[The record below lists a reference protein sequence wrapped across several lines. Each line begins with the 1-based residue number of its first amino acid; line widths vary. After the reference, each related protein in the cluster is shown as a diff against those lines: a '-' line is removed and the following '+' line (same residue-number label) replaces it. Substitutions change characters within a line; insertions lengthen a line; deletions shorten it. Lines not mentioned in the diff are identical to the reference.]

1 MQLPPSFHS
10 LLFQFR
16 SVFTAPSFATFLY
29 VATGWCLSHRHRYVT
44 ELIQSSGAT
53 HRGHHSRYH
62 RFFANAAWSID
73 DLYEALARQAVA
85 TFSPEGLIEL
95 GVDDTLARKRGL
107 TLFGTGMHHD
117 PLNSSRARPH
127 VSWGHNWVILSLLIA
142 APPWS
147 PTKVWALPVGIRL
160 YKNLQGVTTGKKA
173 KASTTGKKAKASTT
187 GKKAKASTTGK
198 KAKASTT
205 GKKAKAKAAKKPLPD
220 PNHRTRPEL
229 AVELIS
235 QFANWF
241 PGRKM
246 LVSGD
251 SAYGGKSVLPR
262 LPADVD
268 LISRVASNAALY
280 QPAPPPL
287 PGRKGAPRKK
297 GDRRPKMA
305 EWAADA
311 SPWEE
316 LEFDQYGLH
325 AKLKVKT
332 IRALY
337 YKAGKDRLLTI
348 VLVRDTV
355 GGRPDQMFYGT
366 RTEWDARA
374 IVSHYASRWS
384 VEVMHQNAKQMMGL
398 EDPSNR
404 TKLAV
409 QRTAPFGLAMYGL
422 TLIWFDREGHRS
434 LSYPVRGW
442 YPGKEEPSYADI
454 LAALRRE
461 SWRDQ
466 FAGVDW
472 EQGGQETPLAQL
484 REFVSR
490 VA

>member
-1 MQLPPSFHS
+1 MQLTPSFGS
-10 LLFQFR
+10 LLLQFR

-29 VATGWCLSHRHRYVT
+29 IASGWCLTHRHRYVT
-44 ELIQSSGAT
+44 ELIQASGAT

-62 RFFANAAWSID
+62 RFFGNAAWSII
-73 DLYEALARQAVA
+73 DLYEELGRQAVA
-85 TFSPEGLIEL
+85 TFYPEGTIAL

-107 TLFGTGMHHD
+107 TIFGTGMHHD
-117 PLNSSRARPH
+117 PLISSRARPH
-127 VSWGHNWVILSLLIA
+127 VSWGHDWVILSLLIS
-142 APPWS
+142 APPWA

-160 YKNLQGVTTGKKA
+160 YKNRQGLTKGKSGKGSA
-173 KASTTGKKAKASTT
+173 KG
-187 GKKAKASTTGK
+187 
-198 KAKASTT
+198 
-205 GKKAKAKAAKKPLPD
+205 KAAKKQPPD

-229 AVELIS
+229 AVELIG
-235 QFANWF
+235 QFAQGF

-246 LVSGD
+246 VVSGD
-251 SAYGGKSVLPR
+251 SAYGGKSVLQH
-262 LPADVD
+262 LPPDVD

-280 QPAPPPL
+280 QPAPPRR
-287 PGRKGAPRKK
+287 PGQKGASRKK
-297 GDRRPKMA
+297 GDRLPKMA

-311 SPWEE
+311 TPWEE

-355 GGRPDQMFYGT
+355 GGRPDQMFYCT
-366 RTEWDARA
+366 RTDWDARA
-374 IVSHYASRWS
+374 ILSHYASRWS
-384 VEVMHQNAKQMMGL
+384 VEVMHANAKQMMGL

-409 QRTAPFGLAMYGL
+409 ERTAPLGLALYGL
-422 TLIWFDREGHRS
+422 TLIWFHREGHRS
-434 LSYPVRGW
+434 LSYPERRW

-461 SWRDQ
+461 SWRGQ
-466 FAGVDW
+466 FPGVDW
-472 EQGGQETPLAQL
+472 ELGGQETPLTQL
-484 REFVSR
+484 IEFVSR
-490 VA
+490 PA

>member
-1 MQLPPSFHS
+1 MQLTPSFRS
-10 LLFQFR
+10 LLLQFR

-29 VATGWCLSHRHRYVT
+29 IATGWCLTHRHRYVT
-44 ELIQSSGAT
+44 ELIQASGAG

-62 RFFANAAWSID
+62 RFFSNAAWSID
-73 DLYEALARQAVA
+73 DLYEVLARRAVA
-85 TFSPEGLIEL
+85 TFYPEGTIAT
-95 GVDDTLARKRGL
+95 GIDDTLARKRGL
-107 TLFGTGMHHD
+107 AIFGTGMHHD
-117 PLNSSRARPH
+117 PLISSRARPH
-127 VSWGHNWVILSLLIA
+127 VSWGHDWVILSLLIP

-160 YKNLQGVTTGKKA
+160 YRNHQGVTKGKKA
-173 KASTTGKKAKASTT
+173 KKGQARR
-187 GKKAKASTTGK
+187 
-198 KAKASTT
+198 
-205 GKKAKAKAAKKPLPD
+205 KKPKERPPD

-229 AVELIS
+229 AVERIG
-235 QFANWF
+235 QFAGRF
-241 PGRKM
+241 PGRKV

-251 SAYGGKSVLPR
+251 SAYGGKSVLR
-262 LPADVD
+262 HLPADVD

-280 QPAPPPL
+280 QPAPPRRPDQ
-287 PGRKGAPRKK
+287 KGASRKK
-297 GDRRPKMA
+297 GDRLPGMA

-311 SPWEE
+311 TPWEE

-348 VLVRDTV
+348 VLARDTV
-355 GGRPDQMFYGT
+355 GGRPDQMFYCT
-366 RTEWDARA
+366 RTDWDART
-374 IVSHYASRWS
+374 ILSHYAARRS
-384 VEVMHQNAKQMMGL
+384 VEVMHFNAKQMMGL

-404 TKLAV
+404 TQRAV
-409 QRTAPFGLAMYGL
+409 ERTAPFGLALYGL
-422 TLIWFDREGHRS
+422 TLVWFHLEGHRS
-434 LSYPVRGW
+434 LSYPERRW

-461 SWRDQ
+461 SWRGQ

-472 EQGGQETPLAQL
+472 ERGGQETPLAQL
-484 REFVSR
+484 IEFVSR